1 MAYLKANDTIC
12 GKEGFAQINING
24 EIHKLFN
31 IKSLEATM
39 EKNKSEIQVIGARA
53 TQHKTTGWSGSGE
66 MTVHYVS
73 SLFRKLAV
81 EYIKTGKDVYFD
93 MIVTNEDPTSSA
105 GKQTTALYNCNIDT
119 TVLAKLDID
128 DDSLEEDMDFTF
140 DDAEILEEFKELEYL
155 K

>member
-12 GKEGFAQINING
+12 GKEGIAQINING

-53 TQHKTTGWSGSGE
+53 TQHKTVGWSGSGE

-73 SLFRKLAV
+73 SVFRKLAV

-93 MIVTNEDPTSSA
+93 MIVTNEDPTSSV
-105 GKQTTALYNCNIDT
+105 GKQTTALYNCNIDS

-140 DDAEILEEFKELEYL
+140 DDAEILEEFKELSYL